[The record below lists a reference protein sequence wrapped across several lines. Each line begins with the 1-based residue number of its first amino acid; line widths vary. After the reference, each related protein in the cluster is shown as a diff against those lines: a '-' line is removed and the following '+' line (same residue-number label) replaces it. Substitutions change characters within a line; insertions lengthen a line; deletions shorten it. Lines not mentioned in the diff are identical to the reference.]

1 MTGLLHDIRIAV
13 RSLRQRPGFA
23 LLATLTLAVGTG
35 ATTVIFTVIS
45 GVLLKPLAYQNPDTL
60 LTLHVQTEK
69 HGDRWGI
76 SYPDFLDCQREC
88 RSFESVAAW
97 TYSGGTVSAP
107 GQPEYVDGR
116 QISPDLF
123 AVLGIPLV
131 QGRSFLSAEDHPASA
146 PVAIISTRL
155 WQRRYASN
163 PQAVGMPLT
172 YDGKAYT
179 VVGVA
184 PPGLQLDGDVDV
196 FTPIGQSTEPR
207 MKYRGAYFLHVL
219 ARLRNHTTIA
229 QAQTELALFSQN
241 LAKQYPD
248 TNIGMALTPHLL
260 QSDLVQDVRPTLWLL
275 LGAVSLVL
283 LIACVNVASLLLTR
297 VVSREHEFALRLALG
312 APGWLLV
319 RQCFIESSILGI
331 CGGLAGLLLATLGT
345 RPFLQFWPGRLP
357 RAEEV
362 HVDWRVLFF
371 SLFLSILTA
380 MIFGLMPAL
389 RANKSAIEET
399 LRSRSRTIAG
409 NARRPLSGFVVCQ
422 IALAF
427 VLLTSAGI
435 MGRTL
440 LRISSL
446 NPGLDIHDVLT
457 ARIAFSPEV
466 LSNPAKA
473 RAAWQE
479 LMDSLRAD
487 PAVQSVALTD
497 TVPMRE
503 GQNVMNYWATPTP
516 PPPNQAPEALTVGV
530 TPDYLKVTR
539 VPLLR
544 GRFIDDSDRLDS
556 SQVIVI
562 DENMARHAF
571 SGEDPVGKQVSVPGF
586 GPKPVLVVGV
596 VGHVRHWGL
605 ASDDLSRVQ
614 DQCYYPLTQAP
625 DQLTKFFSSIMSVVV
640 RTNVTPLNVVEPLQR
655 DARGAMGDQSLYE
668 VRTMEQLV
676 SASLDQQRFLLF
688 LFAIYSGLALL
699 LACIGIYG
707 VVAYLMSQRIP
718 EMGVRMALGA
728 SRSDI
733 VRLVL
738 RQSLVIVLA
747 GVGVGILASLA
758 TGRILQ
764 SLVPGVQTSQV
775 GIFAVVLPLL
785 LTSALFASYIPARRA
800 AKVEPL
806 VALRYE

>member
-1 MTGLLHDIRIAV
+1 MNGFLQDVRIAF

-23 LLATLTLAVGTG
+23 LLAILTLAIGTG
-35 ATTVIFTVIS
+35 ATTVMFTVIS
-45 GVLLKPLAYQNPDTL
+45 GVLLKPLVYQNPDTL
-60 LTLHVQTEK
+60 LTLHIETET
-69 HGDRWGI
+69 HGNRWGF
-76 SYPDFLDCQREC
+76 SYPDFLDCQRQC
-88 RSFESVAAW
+88 RSFQGVAAW
-97 TYSGGTVSAP
+97 TYSGGTVSSP
-107 GQPEYVDGR
+107 GQPEHVDGR

-123 AVLGIPLV
+123 SVLRVPLV
-131 QGRSFLSAEDHPASA
+131 QGRSFLPTEDQPGSM

-155 WQRRYASN
+155 WQLRYASN
-163 PQAVGMPLT
+163 PHAIGMPLA
-172 YDGKAYT
+172 YEGKAYT

-184 PPGLQLDGDVDV
+184 PSGLQLDGDVDV

-219 ARLRNHTTIA
+219 ARLRNHTTLA

-248 TNIGMALTPHLL
+248 SNAGLTFVPHSL
-260 QSDLVQDVRPTLWLL
+260 QSELVQDVRPTLWLL

-319 RQCFIESSILGI
+319 RQCFIESGILGI

-345 RPFLQFWPGRLP
+345 RPFLRFWPGRLP

-362 HVDWRVLFF
+362 QVDWRVLVFAL
-371 SLFLSILTA
+371 SLSILTA
-380 MIFGLMPAL
+380 LIFGLMPAL

-409 NARRPLSGFVVCQ
+409 TARRPLSGFVACQ

-446 NPGLDIHDVLT
+446 NPGLDIHNVLT
-457 ARIAFSPEV
+457 AHIAISPAA
-466 LSNPAKA
+466 LSSPAKS
-473 RAAWQE
+473 RAAWQG

-497 TVPMRE
+497 TVPMRV
-503 GQNVMNYWATPTP
+503 GQNVLNYWATATP
-516 PPPNQAPEALTVGV
+516 PPPNQAAESLAVGV
-530 TPDYLKVTR
+530 TPDYLKVMR
-539 VPLLR
+539 IPLVR
-544 GRFIDDSDRLDS
+544 GRFIDATDRMDSR
-556 SQVIVI
+556 QVIVI

-571 SGEDPVGKQVSVPGF
+571 PGEDPVGKPVWMLGM

-605 ASDDLSRVQ
+605 AGDDLSRVQ
-614 DQCYYPLTQAP
+614 DQCYYPLTQVP
-625 DQLTKFFSSIMSVVV
+625 DQLTKFFSSILSVVV
-640 RTNVTPLNVVEPLQR
+640 RTNVPPLNAVESLQR
-655 DARGAMGDQSLYE
+655 EARGAMGDQSLYE
-668 VRTMEQLV
+668 LRTMEQLV

-699 LACIGIYG
+699 LACVGIYG
-707 VVAYLMSQRIP
+707 VIAYLMSQRIP
-718 EMGVRMALGA
+718 EIGHR
-728 SRSDI
+728 
-733 VRLVL
+733 
-738 RQSLVIVLA
+738 
-747 GVGVGILASLA
+747 LASTSSEFGDRFGRRWHRHCGFFCHRPHPAKPGARSADL
-758 TGRILQ
+758 TGGDFCCCASPAAHRCSFCQLHPSTAGGQ
-764 SLVPGVQTSQV
+764 GGSDG
-775 GIFAVVLPLL
+775 GITVRVNL
-785 LTSALFASYIPARRA
+785 
-800 AKVEPL
+800 
-806 VALRYE
+806 